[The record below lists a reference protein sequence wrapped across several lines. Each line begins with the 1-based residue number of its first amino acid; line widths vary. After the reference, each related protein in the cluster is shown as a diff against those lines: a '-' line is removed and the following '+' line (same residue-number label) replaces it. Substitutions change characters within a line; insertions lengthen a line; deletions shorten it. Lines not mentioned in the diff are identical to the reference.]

1 MRRAL
6 AVLLAPLPL
15 LAVPLLAAPLPAA
28 AQQAVECPYLLGTH
42 PEPEAGVP
50 FEIAFGDERPPQ
62 TEADSWTLTRL
73 APGPVEVVGTA
84 GRGAG
89 ARFTVTVT
97 ERTTFRVEAH
107 GPAGCTGGD
116 PDAELTVTP
125 RAASP
130 RPTVTPHADC
140 GDPWVEGSVS
150 APVVDVG
157 GTVTVRVSN
166 TGATSWELRRLVPG
180 PVAVVRTTASATS
193 TSWTVRLGES
203 HRLVASA
210 APRRSCPFSQPS
222 ATFDVAVRP
231 ALSLAAA
238 RTGPRTYAFAGRVL
252 PGRGQ
257 PVALHRVGADGRRV
271 LTARST
277 VRPDGTYRFD
287 RRFVGA
293 GRFGFVVTT
302 PGGSTNAPGESAVR
316 PTLVH

>member
-6 AVLLAPLPL
+6 ALLLAPLPL
-15 LAVPLLAAPLPAA
+15 LAVPLPAVAQEAAGE
-28 AQQAVECPYLLGTH
+28 AVECPYLMGAY

-50 FEIAFGDERPPQ
+50 FELSFGDERPPL

-84 GRGAG
+84 GRGSG
-89 ARFTVTVT
+89 ARFTVTIT
-97 ERTTFRVEAH
+97 ERTTLRVEAH
-107 GPAGCTGGD
+107 GPDGCTGGD
-116 PDAELTVTP
+116 PDAELVLTP

-130 RPTVTPHADC
+130 RPTATPHADC
-140 GDPWVEGSVS
+140 ADPYVQGTVS

-157 GTVTVRVSN
+157 GTVTVSVTNS
-166 TGATSWELRRLVPG
+166 GATSWELRRLVPA

-203 HRLVASA
+203 HRLEAFA
-210 APRRSCPFSQPS
+210 APRRSCPFSRPS
-222 ATFDVAVRP
+222 ETFDVAVRP
-231 ALSLAAA
+231 ALSVAAV
-238 RTGPRTYAFAGRVL
+238 RTGPRTYAFTGRVL

-257 PVALHRVGADGRRV
+257 PVALHRVEADGRRV

-287 RRFVGA
+287 RRFLGS

-302 PGGSTNAPGESAVR
+302 PGGSTNAPGQSAVR
-316 PTLVH
+316 PTVVH